1 MQICGIN
8 SFSDEEE
15 GQKTK
20 PTVESQTFQKMFIGI
35 GCKVASDF
43 IINTS
48 KNHLIH
54 TKLRGPPG
62 SSSLQLVFT
71 LKYFIFHETWFPRY
85 QHWRNQLWYFKS
97 GNCWPA
103 F

>member
-1 MQICGIN
+1 M
-8 SFSDEEE
+8 
-15 GQKTK
+15 KKKVRK
-20 PTVESQTFQKMFIGI
+20 PNQQLRVRPFKMFIGI
-35 GCKVASDF
+35 GFKVASDF
-43 IINTS
+43 INTS

-85 QHWRNQLWYFKS
+85 QHWRNHYGILNLEIVGQHSNYRS
-97 GNCWPA
+97 
-103 F
+103 